1 MDEIHVCDK
10 TISDNEIITEPFS
23 EFFIN
28 MGPKLTAESTR
39 QSSNNVKMYMKNI
52 SNIPPVLIF
61 VT

>member
-1 MDEIHVCDK
+1 MDEIHVGEK

-39 QSSNNVKMYMKNI
+39 QSSDNVKMYMKNI
-52 SNIPPVLIF
+52 
-61 VT
+61 